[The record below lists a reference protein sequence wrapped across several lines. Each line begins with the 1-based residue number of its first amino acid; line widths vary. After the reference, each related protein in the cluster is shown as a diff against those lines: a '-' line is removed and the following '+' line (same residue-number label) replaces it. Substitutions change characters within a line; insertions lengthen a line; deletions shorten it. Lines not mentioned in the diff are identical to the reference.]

1 MIVRPY
7 LAGTLIG
14 LLLLGLSASVVWAT
28 VKTHRTEHQVTE
40 ITRVIEGTPG
50 PAGEPGVGVRSV
62 VIHPLPST
70 EAPHARLFH
79 GILTLWIP
87 EGQEGARGPQ
97 GERGP
102 RGGQGDTGAR
112 GPRGHV
118 GAQGIR
124 GERGDE
130 GEPGPVGKPT
140 PQQIEHAVEEVLKDS
155 SFVCTPKP
163 KQPTVYV
170 CVLA

>member
-1 MIVRPY
+1 VIVRPY
-7 LAGTLIG
+7 LLGTLIG
-14 LLLLGLSASVVWAT
+14 LLLLGLSAAVVWAT
-28 VKTHRTEHQVTE
+28 VKARQAGDRVTE

-50 PAGEPGVGVRSV
+50 PQGEPGVGVHSV

-87 EGQEGARGPQ
+87 EGQAGARGPEGARGPRGAQ
-97 GERGP
+97 GN
-102 RGGQGDTGAR
+102 TGAR
-112 GPRGHV
+112 GPRGRA
-118 GAQGIR
+118 GIQGVR
-124 GERGDE
+124 GEKGEDGD
-130 GEPGPVGKPT
+130 PGPVGKPT
-140 PQQIEHAVEEVLKDS
+140 PQQLEHAVEEFLKDS

-170 CVLA
+170 CVLG